1 MCMPTN
7 TYTHAEEMVEMVIYS
22 QSDSAGKKGL
32 VMSRLVQQFREG
44 QFLSQAK
51 LHMVMTITGN
61 STMK

>member
-1 MCMPTN
+1 MPTN
-7 TYTHAEEMVEMVIYS
+7 TYTHAEEMVEMVICS
-22 QSDSAGKKGL
+22 QSDSAGMKGS
-32 VMSRLVQQFREG
+32 VMSRLVQQFQEG